1 MKEEI
6 KNLLKEYMAMPC
18 SNEREGGN
26 FYKVMSQDFK
36 LSNGKIITR
45 EFVKKRKAAVILP
58 ITQQEKI
65 VCIIQPMALTK
76 EGSLLEVPAGYI
88 EEGEEAEQGAIREL
102 IEETGYVAKDVIYL
116 GEHYQD
122 PGSIKESVSA
132 FVAVGCKK
140 MYDQNLDDGENI
152 ITLELDKSEVI
163 QLMDNNQIKDANTY
177 IALAKSRFKGYI

>member
-1 MKEEI
+1 MNEKI
-6 KNLLKEYMAMPC
+6 DKLLKEYMAMPC

-88 EEGEEAEQGAIREL
+88 EEGEEIEQGAIREL
-102 IEETGYVAKDVIYL
+102 IEETGYVPEKVIYL
-116 GEHYQD
+116 GDHYQD
-122 PGSIKESVSA
+122 PGSIKESVSV
-132 FVAVGCKK
+132 FVGIGCQK

-152 ITLELDKSEVI
+152 IRLEIDKSEVI

-177 IALAKSRFKGYI
+177 ISLAKSRFKGYL